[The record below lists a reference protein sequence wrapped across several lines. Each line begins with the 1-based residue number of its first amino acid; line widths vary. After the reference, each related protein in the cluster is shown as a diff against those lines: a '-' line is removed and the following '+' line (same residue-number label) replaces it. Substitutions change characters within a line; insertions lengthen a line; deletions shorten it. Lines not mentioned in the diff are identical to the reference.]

1 MISDKG
7 SQFAADLIRELNQM
21 PDIQTRLS
29 TAFYPQMNR
38 QIEYMNQKLKQYLE
52 FFVNHKLKNQPKW
65 LVVAKFTANSK
76 VYTATK
82 VSPFIASYGRELQM
96 RANIRRKGNVEMAT
110 EFVERIRK
118 IQQET
123 GVALKKAQEKMKQ
136 QANKRQKEI
145 KAWKKS
151 NKVILSTKD

>member
-1 MISDKG
+1 
-7 SQFAADLIRELNQM
+7 
-21 PDIQTRLS
+21 
-29 TAFYPQMNR
+29 
-38 QIEYMNQKLKQYLE
+38 
-52 FFVNHKLKNQPKW
+52 
-65 LVVAKFTANSK
+65 
-76 VYTATK
+76 
-82 VSPFIASYGRELQM
+82 
-96 RANIRRKGNVEMAT
+96 MAT